1 MEDLT
6 TRAQLVDGSEVG
18 AQSITATVPRREIE
32 DTLAGDDGP
41 ADLILD
47 VASGD
52 ASGETRRIAVE
63 WERDDLERLLRQADG
78 ESVLFTFDRRA
89 LAQAFED
96 ADVESHGLREKAL
109 ILTVAAATAAGAA
122 GAAKAVPDMGEGVT
136 SQGPAAYTA
145 IESARTGG
153 SGAEGMSAEFS
164 AIEAARSADQASQAT
179 SGASGASAIEAAR
192 SAGQA
197 DQGIP
202 AGYGDAVSDF
212 RSAEAVPDALNAGY
226 AGVDTVGGEV
236 AAEYGMPQATAA
248 QEAAAQGVA
257 AGEYGVPQATA
268 ADLAAAQGVA
278 AGEYGMPQAAGGP
291 GAAAHSGIEA
301 ARATAG
307 TPASGD
313 TGASGGESFVS
324 APDPATTAALAG
336 MAALAITG
344 AAFMARSRRRLTP
357 SS

>member
-47 VASGD
+47 VAGGG

-122 GAAKAVPDMGEGVT
+122 GAAKAVPDMGEGVA
-136 SQGPAAYTA
+136 SSPGVAAYTA
-145 IESARTGG
+145 IEDARTGG
-153 SGAEGMSAEFS
+153 TAAQGVTAGAS
-164 AIEAARSADQASQAT
+164 AIEAARSADQAPQQAT
-179 SGASGASAIEAAR
+179 SSEYSSIEAARATDQAFAATADASGASAIEAAR
-192 SAGQA
+192 ATGQA
-197 DQGIP
+197 DEGIP
-202 AGYGDAVSDF
+202 ASYGEAVADF
-212 RSAEAVPDALNAGY
+212 RAAEAVPETLAAGY
-226 AGVDTVGGEV
+226 AGVDTVGDAV
-236 AAEYGMPQATAA
+236 AAEFATS
-248 QEAAAQGVA
+248 
-257 AGEYGVPQATA
+257 
-268 ADLAAAQGVA
+268 
-278 AGEYGMPQAAGGP
+278 
-291 GAAAHSGIEA
+291 GAAEMSGLEA
-301 ARATAG
+301 ARSTQPGSPGSGATDGGSFAVE
-307 TPASGD
+307 TPS
-313 TGASGGESFVS
+313 
-324 APDPATTAALAG
+324 PAQTAALAG
-336 MAALAITG
+336 AAALAITG

-357 SS
+357 SG